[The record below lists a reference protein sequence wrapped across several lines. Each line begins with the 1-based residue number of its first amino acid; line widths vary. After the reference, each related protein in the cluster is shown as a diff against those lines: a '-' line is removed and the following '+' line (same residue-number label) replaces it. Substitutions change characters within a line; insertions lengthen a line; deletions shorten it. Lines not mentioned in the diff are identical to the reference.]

1 MVVLLISTRKN
12 NIDLWVC
19 NKCSICWMTFS
30 CKIKLEFS
38 YLRKNL
44 LLILEVCERIQ
55 HWLQKEAQI
64 FFSSTFFWW
73 IYIGIWSMQKK
84 LSHKG
89 LEKTIIP
96 SRSFVQNFILDQI
109 CSIILYYTRIVVFNV
124 QIINQKLKTN
134 CSIHF
139 TSNGNKHFLSIDWY
153 GT

>member
-1 MVVLLISTRKN
+1 MLNKFYSNGLVCIFLPEEKLVANIRSVWKNTALAPEGGSNFLFFNILL
-12 NIDLWVC
+12 
-19 NKCSICWMTFS
+19 M
-30 CKIKLEFS
+30 
-38 YLRKNL
+38 NL
-44 LLILEVCERIQ
+44 HWNLI
-55 HWLQKEAQI
+55 HA
-64 FFSSTFFWW
+64 
-73 IYIGIWSMQKK
+73 KK

-153 GT
+153 GTQFSCTGLV